1 MDREADIGGRTEWNR
16 DQKAMHVRIVQ
27 FDRYELLMII
37 KTRIDVK

>member
-1 MDREADIGGRTEWNR
+1 MVELNGIGT
-16 DQKAMHVRIVQ
+16 QKAMHVRIVQ